1 MRWLSRLV
9 TITLVVALVG
19 GVALLIR
26 SAVPETTYG
35 GGFKTYAV
43 FRDGSKLQAGSPV
56 VIAGVRIGDIT
67 AISLS
72 PNNLARVDM
81 RMQDDIVIRTDAF
94 ATRRADSLFGDS
106 YIEIIPGP
114 DETAPQLAPGQPI
127 THVQE
132 GSSTDTVLR
141 TMDRALPRI
150 DNAIAQVDD
159 FMKAARAVV
168 NGPFEARI
176 READQWLSEGHI
188 EAPLTRADQAMET
201 VEAAT
206 AGAAEAMST
215 GPARVRNALDRFGN
229 GVASARTQLGDVK
242 SGLADGLGR
251 VRSGMSD
258 LDPTLRD
265 ISEMMTAINEGQGDD
280 WKGTLGRLVNDRQLG
295 EDIDDVTAS
304 LAEGVHGFNRFTAF
318 LGARVELGWYSK
330 QFRFYATAE
339 IRARNDKFYYVEL
352 ERSSLGQVPVDQ
364 LAEVSGTDNYIRT
377 QEIRDGVRF
386 TGQFGKQIGPLQLR
400 GGLKDSTFGIGA
412 DLLGW
417 DGRLKLSAD
426 VFGSFQRTPRL
437 KVAAALAV
445 FRSIYIIA
453 GVDDA
458 LNEHGI
464 LDVRTGNTAV
474 PTELSEVHYGRD
486 YFIGG
491 ALHFTDVDLATL
503 LRVYGAL
510 LIGLL

>member
-9 TITLVVALVG
+9 TASLVIALVA

-114 DETAPQLAPGQPI
+114 DETAPRLAPGQPI

-141 TMDRALPRI
+141 AVDRALPRI

-159 FMKAARAVV
+159 FMKGARAIV

-206 AGAAEAMST
+206 ANAANSMIT

-229 GVASARTQLGDVK
+229 GVASARTQIGAVK
-242 SGLADGLGR
+242 SGLTDGLGR
-251 VRSGMSD
+251 VRAGMSD

-280 WKGTLGRLVNDRQLG
+280 WRGTLGRLINDRQLG
-295 EDIDDVTAS
+295 EDIEDITAS
-304 LAEGVHGFNRFTAF
+304 MAEGVHGFNRFTAF

-364 LAEVSGTDNYIRT
+364 LSEVSGTDNYIRT

-417 DGRLKLSAD
+417 DGRLKLSTD

-458 LNEHGI
+458 LNDHGI
-464 LDVRTGNTAV
+464 LDVRTGNTEV
-474 PTELSEVHYGRD
+474 PTELAEVHYGRD

-510 LIGLL
+510 LVGLL